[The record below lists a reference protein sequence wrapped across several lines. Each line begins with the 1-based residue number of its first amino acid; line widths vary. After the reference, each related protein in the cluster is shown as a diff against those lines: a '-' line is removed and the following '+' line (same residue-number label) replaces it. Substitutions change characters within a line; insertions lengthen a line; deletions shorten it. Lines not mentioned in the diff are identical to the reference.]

1 MALVLLSDW
10 YDSIVRNTGSEEP
23 LRSEDEVF
31 PLLMVLL
38 SLTQQGAS
46 PGGENTGPEGEE
58 EPLHLPGTRSEFA
71 AVQLCG
77 TRGGGHQLGV

>member
-1 MALVLLSDW
+1 M
-10 YDSIVRNTGSEEP
+10 
-23 LRSEDEVF
+23 SEDEGF

-46 PGGENTGPEGEE
+46 PGAETTGPEGEE
-58 EPLHLPGTRSEFA
+58 EPPHLPGARRELG

-77 TRGGGHQLGV
+77 HQPGE